1 MIKPTPKNIDPMMV
15 LLVDDDPVDARLVLE
30 YLDDAAPGR
39 FQLVWVAHISDA
51 LMEIGAKKFDAVLL
65 DLYLPDASGTQGFTR
80 LARAAPQ
87 VPIIVLTGSE
97 DATIERQ
104 LIVLG
109 ARDYLRKGHFNGK
122 LLASV
127 LVNWIS
133 LARASA

>member
-1 MIKPTPKNIDPMMV
+1 
-15 LLVDDDPVDARLVLE
+15 
-30 YLDDAAPGR
+30 
-39 FQLVWVAHISDA
+39 
-51 LMEIGAKKFDAVLL
+51 VLL